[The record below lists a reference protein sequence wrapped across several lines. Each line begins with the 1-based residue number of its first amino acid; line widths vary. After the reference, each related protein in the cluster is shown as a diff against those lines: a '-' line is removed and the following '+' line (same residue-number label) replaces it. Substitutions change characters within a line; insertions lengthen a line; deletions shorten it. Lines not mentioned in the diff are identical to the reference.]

1 MPVIVISDT
10 TFKKNVIPATF
21 ASYCRDA
28 VSINQ
33 TSYHVTAKIAITGVR
48 VDRGIQSI
56 KKRHERSVE
65 ISILKLLWKR
75 GEVVVDDDLVDDED

>member
-10 TFKKNVIPATF
+10 TLKKNVIPATF

-48 VDRGIQSI
+48 VDRDIQSI
-56 KKRHERSVE
+56 IKCHERSAE
-65 ISILKLLWKR
+65 ISILKLWKR

>member
-10 TFKKNVIPATF
+10 TLKKNVILATF
-21 ASYCRDA
+21 ASYCRDV

-33 TSYHVTAKIAITGVR
+33 TSYHVNAKIAITGVR
-48 VDRGIQSI
+48 VDRDIQSI
-56 KKRHERSVE
+56 IKCHERSAE